1 MGTEEV
7 IEFLMYTETISITEK
22 WQIFE
27 YMLDTSNAEQKEL
40 LYNMVDEYK
49 LRRNKNG
56 NV

>member
-1 MGTEEV
+1 
-7 IEFLMYTETISITEK
+7 MYTETISITEK